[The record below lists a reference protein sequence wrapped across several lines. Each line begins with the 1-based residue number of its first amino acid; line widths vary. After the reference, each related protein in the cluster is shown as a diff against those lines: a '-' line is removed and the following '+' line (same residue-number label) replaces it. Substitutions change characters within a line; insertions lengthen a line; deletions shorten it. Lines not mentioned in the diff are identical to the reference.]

1 MEVTEAGNPDDA
13 TSKTTHLKSTT
24 VICIYFV
31 MNVNYLLW
39 TYDRGI
45 IDLTILILDW
55 FKQRYWWARY
65 LHVVERKRW

>member
-31 MNVNYLLW
+31 MNVNWPFICFELM
-39 TYDRGI
+39 I
-45 IDLTILILDW
+45 E
-55 FKQRYWWARY
+55 A
-65 LHVVERKRW
+65 